1 MIEKRDFYIDGQWV
15 APLAPRDHQVIDPST
30 EDPCAMISL
39 GSEADA
45 DRAVAAAKAAF
56 PAWMATPPADRIAIV
71 ETFLEIYERRK
82 EEMAQAISTEM
93 GAPHRTCRA
102 APSGGPVSPTPRTS
116 CAPPRPS
123 NSCARWAIM
132 PPMTASSTRAS
143 ASAP

>member
-30 EDPCAMISL
+30 EDPCAVISL

-71 ETFLEIYERRK
+71 EKFLEIYERRK

-93 GAPHRTCRA
+93 GAPIDLSRSA
-102 APSGGPVSPTPRTS
+102 QWGPVSPTPRIS

-132 PPMTASSTRAS
+132 PPMTASSTRPS